1 MRRARLPA
9 CDPQPGQRFFA
20 FFDES
25 NSRGGYF
32 LLYRWDGSS
41 WGDPLFVL
49 QSDAGGRV
57 ASAESLGGGG
67 EGTGTDDYGIDGV
80 GPDGLLAPD
89 DMLETGSGACAQPM
103 PLITPA
109 CSSGLISPPAEHH
122 GGAPLPACWPGETAR
137 EHDRAGCDD
146 RCRLNEGLT
155 VTLGGEGKQTAGVP
169 ACATREVTTRWP
181 TD

>member
-1 MRRARLPA
+1 MAVLSAGCGASEEASEAPQNSSPPPA
-9 CDPQPGQRFFA
+9 ESAGEPMTLDPSDPQPGQGFFA

-32 LLYRWDGSS
+32 LPYRWDGSS

-89 DMLETGSGACAQPM
+89 DMRDGFWRLCTANAADHACVQFRVDQSA
-103 PLITPA
+103 
-109 CSSGLISPPAEHH
+109 S
-122 GGAPLPACWPGETAR
+122 
-137 EHDRAGCDD
+137 
-146 RCRLNEGLT
+146 
-155 VTLGGEGKQTAGVP
+155 
-169 ACATREVTTRWP
+169 
-181 TD
+181 